1 MLSEASDYGIYRR
14 AISQLMQGEEQLPS
28 LPTITLDIRRAL
40 GDPNLSSNALVRLI
54 GRDPALSALLMKHAS
69 SALYRQAIAPKTLR
83 DVINLLGLAEVDRIT
98 MMHSIRSLFTLHSAA
113 HKRLF
118 VETWERLVI
127 KASTCAML
135 ARLLGHVTA
144 EHALLASL
152 LSEVGNLV
160 VLSAFKNDSQAPSG
174 ALYEKLCGEYGKSL
188 GVIVLKKWSVDD
200 HYIEVIRNAG
210 NWQRS
215 PGRSLQLLD
224 LVNLALYHAIK
235 QHSPSAELPPLEQL
249 AAYQKLLPPQ
259 NFISENGELEVVVSH
274 HDEIQAIAQ
283 TLR

>member
-1 MLSEASDYGIYRR
+1 M
-14 AISQLMQGEEQLPS
+14 
-28 LPTITLDIRRAL
+28 
-40 GDPNLSSNALVRLI
+40 
-54 GRDPALSALLMKHAS
+54 
-69 SALYRQAIAPKTLR
+69 
-83 DVINLLGLAEVDRIT
+83 
-98 MMHSIRSLFTLHSAA
+98 
-113 HKRLF
+113 
-118 VETWERLVI
+118 
-127 KASTCAML
+127 
-135 ARLLGHVTA
+135 
-144 EHALLASL
+144 
-152 LSEVGNLV
+152 
-160 VLSAFKNDSQAPSG
+160 
-174 ALYEKLCGEYGKSL
+174 
-188 GVIVLKKWSVDD
+188 LKKWSVDD